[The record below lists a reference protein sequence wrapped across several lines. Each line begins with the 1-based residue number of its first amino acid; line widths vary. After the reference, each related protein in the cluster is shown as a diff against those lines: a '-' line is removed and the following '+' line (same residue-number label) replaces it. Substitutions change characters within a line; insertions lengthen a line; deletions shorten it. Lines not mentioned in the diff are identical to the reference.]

1 MSRKRHNLYRIP
13 IHLFFIILSCSFLIP
28 LLMLLSISFTEEAS
42 IYEYGYRLFPRS
54 LSTIAYE
61 FVFRNPQQMVNA
73 YGVTI
78 YITLVGT
85 FLSVLLMLMCAY
97 SLSRKCFAYRKF
109 VSGYLFF
116 TMLFGGGLVPSYILT
131 TQVLHLQDTLLV
143 FILSGLVSAWNIFI
157 LRTLISNIPEAIIE
171 SAYIDGASEYR
182 IFFSLVIPL
191 SKPGIATIGLFCMV
205 ARWNEWMTALLY
217 ISKQELYPLQYLL
230 QKILMNLE
238 TITNNMNSL
247 PASVLNDFKV
257 PSESVRMA
265 MAVVAIGPM
274 LLVIPFFQRYF
285 VRGLVIGSVKG

>member
-13 IHLFFIILSCSFLIP
+13 IHLFFVILSSSFVIP

-42 IYEYGYRLFPRS
+42 IYEYGYRLFPRK

-61 FVFRNPQQMVNA
+61 FVFRNPQQIVNA

-78 YITLVGT
+78 YITLIGT

-97 SLSRKCFAYRKF
+97 SLSRKCFAYRRF

-143 FILSGLVSAWNIFI
+143 FILNSLVSAWNIFI
-157 LRTLISNIPEAIIE
+157 LRTLISDIPEAIIE

-182 IFFSLVIPL
+182 IFFSLHHPPL
-191 SKPGIATIGLFCMV
+191 KARHCDHRSLLHGDPLERVDDGASIHKQARTVSV
-205 ARWNEWMTALLY
+205 AESARKDSDEFGDHY
-217 ISKQELYPLQYLL
+217 KQYEY
-230 QKILMNLE
+230 
-238 TITNNMNSL
+238 
-247 PASVLNDFKV
+247 AAGF
-257 PSESVRMA
+257 
-265 MAVVAIGPM
+265 
-274 LLVIPFFQRYF
+274 
-285 VRGLVIGSVKG
+285 GSQ